1 MLITDSYITLHV
13 SIKNNTKL
21 KSYIQWELY
30 GIIYTWSRKVS
41 SDLQMFIKHILVQAW
56 NRRVVHSTH

>member
-1 MLITDSYITLHV
+1 M
-13 SIKNNTKL
+13 
-21 KSYIQWELY
+21 QWELY